1 MTLALIAAAAGGLLA
16 VGASACLIGARVLF
30 NRVIPRQKEV
40 RVDISEMAD
49 GDKWEEY
56 IKIIH
61 RERDKLLQRK
71 SEHVSVITRDG
82 LTLHG
87 DYFLS
92 LIHI

>member
-49 GDKWEEY
+49 GDKWEE
-56 IKIIH
+56 
-61 RERDKLLQRK
+61 
-71 SEHVSVITRDG
+71 
-82 LTLHG
+82 
-87 DYFLS
+87 
-92 LIHI
+92 